1 MIMCCKR
8 RYKEETCMVEWCKK
22 NEETPVQPSLDITP
36 TPEMIREEEELLN
49 QFLMHFIE
57 KLSSSPELNKDKIN
71 EINDLIKSNLRAFER
86 KEVKKLLNTGIPLT
100 AIQKKELG
108 FNSRLKICEDYLKFI
123 NINETNKDDPFE
135 FLVDAEFYARA
146 RSWSLRDIQQ
156 AKNIGSKKIKL
167 SVDEQ
172 TCPQSVK
179 AKKFYIVNDAPLLP
193 LKTCGNRCTCMYTA
207 VVEWD

>member
-1 MIMCCKR
+1 MFG
-8 RYKEETCMVEWCKK
+8 WFKK
-22 NEETPVQPSLDITP
+22 NEEIPVQPSLDITP

-193 LKTCGNRCTCMYTA
+193 LKTCGNRCTCTYTA

>member
-1 MIMCCKR
+1 MFG
-8 RYKEETCMVEWCKK
+8 WFKK
-22 NEETPVQPSLDITP
+22 NEEIPVQPSLDITP

-71 EINDLIKSNLRAFER
+71 KINDLIKSNLRAFER

>member
-1 MIMCCKR
+1 MFG
-8 RYKEETCMVEWCKK
+8 WFKK
-22 NEETPVQPSLDITP
+22 NEEIPVQPSLDITP

-57 KLSSSPELNKDKIN
+57 KLSSSPEVNKDKIN

-167 SVDEQ
+167 SVDEEA
-172 TCPQSVK
+172 CPQSVK
-179 AKKFYIVNDAPLLP
+179 AQKVYLVNDAPLLP

>member
-1 MIMCCKR
+1 MFG
-8 RYKEETCMVEWCKK
+8 WFKK
-22 NEETPVQPSLDITP
+22 NEEIPVQPSLDITP

>member
-1 MIMCCKR
+1 MFG
-8 RYKEETCMVEWCKK
+8 WFKK
-22 NEETPVQPSLDITP
+22 NEEIPVQPSLDITP

-167 SVDEQ
+167 SVDEE

>member
-1 MIMCCKR
+1 MFG
-8 RYKEETCMVEWCKK
+8 WFKK
-22 NEETPVQPSLDITP
+22 NEEIPVQPSLDITP

-57 KLSSSPELNKDKIN
+57 KLSSSPEVNKDKIN

-108 FNSRLKICEDYLKFI
+108 FNSRLKICSDYLKFI

-167 SVDEQ
+167 SVNEE

-179 AKKFYIVNDAPLLP
+179 AKKVYIVNDAPLLP

-207 VVEWD
+207 VVEWE

>member
-1 MIMCCKR
+1 MFG
-8 RYKEETCMVEWCKK
+8 WFKK
-22 NEETPVQPSLDITP
+22 NEEIPVQPSLDITP

-193 LKTCGNRCTCMYTA
+193 LKTCVNRCTCMYTA

>member
-1 MIMCCKR
+1 MFG
-8 RYKEETCMVEWCKK
+8 WFKK
-22 NEETPVQPSLDITP
+22 NEEIPVQPSLDITP

-193 LKTCGNRCTCMYTA
+193 LKTCGNRCKCMYTA
-207 VVEWD
+207 VVEYD

>member
-1 MIMCCKR
+1 MFG
-8 RYKEETCMVEWCKK
+8 WFKK
-22 NEETPVQPSLDITP
+22 NERIPVQPSLDITP
-36 TPEMIREEEELLN
+36 TPEMVREEEELLSK
-49 QFLMHFIE
+49 FLMYFIE
-57 KLSSSPELNKDKIN
+57 KLTSSPEINKNKIN
-71 EINDLIKSNLRAFER
+71 EINYLINSNLSTFDR

-123 NINETNKDDPFE
+123 NINEINKDDPFE

-146 RSWSLRDIQQ
+146 RSWSLRDIQR
-156 AKNIGSKKIKL
+156 AKKIGSKKL
-167 SVDEQ
+167 ELTVNEE
-172 TCPQSVK
+172 TCPQSAR
-179 AKKFYIVNDAPLLP
+179 AKKNYSVNDAPLLP

>member
-1 MIMCCKR
+1 MFG
-8 RYKEETCMVEWCKK
+8 WFKK
-22 NEETPVQPSLDITP
+22 NEEIPVQPSLDITP

-57 KLSSSPELNKDKIN
+57 KLSSSPEVNKDKIN

-86 KEVKKLLNTGIPLT
+86 KEVKKFLNTGIPLT

-108 FNSRLKICEDYLKFI
+108 FNSRLKICSDYLKLI
-123 NINETNKDDPFE
+123 NINEINKDDPFE

-167 SVDEQ
+167 SVNEE

-179 AKKFYIVNDAPLLP
+179 AKKVYIVNDAPLLP
-193 LKTCGNRCTCMYTA
+193 LKTCGNRCTCMYIA

>member
-1 MIMCCKR
+1 MFG
-8 RYKEETCMVEWCKK
+8 WFKK
-22 NEETPVQPSLDITP
+22 NEEIPVQPSLDITP

-123 NINETNKDDPFE
+123 NINEINKDDPFE

>member
-1 MIMCCKR
+1 MFG
-8 RYKEETCMVEWCKK
+8 WFKK
-22 NEETPVQPSLDITP
+22 NEEIPVQPSLDITT

-167 SVDEQ
+167 SVDEE

-179 AKKFYIVNDAPLLP
+179 AKKVYIVNDAPLLP

>member
-1 MIMCCKR
+1 MFG
-8 RYKEETCMVEWCKK
+8 WFKK
-22 NEETPVQPSLDITP
+22 NEEIPVQPSLDITP

-156 AKNIGSKKIKL
+156 AKNISSKKIKL
-167 SVDEQ
+167 SVL
-172 TCPQSVK
+172 S
-179 AKKFYIVNDAPLLP
+179 
-193 LKTCGNRCTCMYTA
+193 
-207 VVEWD
+207 

>member
-1 MIMCCKR
+1 MFG
-8 RYKEETCMVEWCKK
+8 WFKK
-22 NEETPVQPSLDITP
+22 NEEIPVQPSLDITP

-179 AKKFYIVNDAPLLP
+179 AKKVYIVNDAPLLP

>member
-1 MIMCCKR
+1 MFG
-8 RYKEETCMVEWCKK
+8 WFKK
-22 NEETPVQPSLDITP
+22 NEEIPVQPSLDITP

-108 FNSRLKICEDYLKFI
+108 FNSRLKICEYYLKFI

>member
-1 MIMCCKR
+1 MFG
-8 RYKEETCMVEWCKK
+8 WFKK
-22 NEETPVQPSLDITP
+22 NEEIPVQPSLDITP

-108 FNSRLKICEDYLKFI
+108 FNSRLKICSDYLKLI
-123 NINETNKDDPFE
+123 NINEINKDDPFE

>member
-1 MIMCCKR
+1 MFG
-8 RYKEETCMVEWCKK
+8 WFKK
-22 NEETPVQPSLDITP
+22 NEEIPVQPSLDITP

-49 QFLMHFIE
+49 QFLMHFIV

>member
-1 MIMCCKR
+1 MFG
-8 RYKEETCMVEWCKK
+8 WFKK
-22 NEETPVQPSLDITP
+22 NEEIPVQPSLDITP

-57 KLSSSPELNKDKIN
+57 KLSSSPEVNKDKIN

>member
-1 MIMCCKR
+1 MFG
-8 RYKEETCMVEWCKK
+8 WFKK
-22 NEETPVQPSLDITP
+22 NEEIPVQPSLDITP

-193 LKTCGNRCTCMYTA
+193 LKSCGNRCTCMYTA

>member
-1 MIMCCKR
+1 MFG
-8 RYKEETCMVEWCKK
+8 WFKK
-22 NEETPVQPSLDITP
+22 NEEIPVQPSLDITP

-49 QFLMHFIE
+49 QFLMNFIE
-57 KLSSSPELNKDKIN
+57 KLSSSPEVNKDKIN

-167 SVDEQ
+167 SVDEE

-179 AKKFYIVNDAPLLP
+179 AKKVYIVNDAPLLP

>member
-1 MIMCCKR
+1 MFG
-8 RYKEETCMVEWCKK
+8 WFKK
-22 NEETPVQPSLDITP
+22 NEEIPVQPSLDITP

-57 KLSSSPELNKDKIN
+57 KLSSSPEVNKDKIN

-179 AKKFYIVNDAPLLP
+179 AKKVYIVNDAPLLP

>member
-1 MIMCCKR
+1 MFG
-8 RYKEETCMVEWCKK
+8 WFKK
-22 NEETPVQPSLDITP
+22 NEEIPVQPSLDITP

-49 QFLMHFIE
+49 QFLMHFID
-57 KLSSSPELNKDKIN
+57 KSSSSPEVNKDKIN

-167 SVDEQ
+167 SVDEE

-179 AKKFYIVNDAPLLP
+179 AKKVYIVNDAPLLP

>member
-1 MIMCCKR
+1 MFG
-8 RYKEETCMVEWCKK
+8 WFKK
-22 NEETPVQPSLDITP
+22 NEEIPVQPSLDITP

-167 SVDEQ
+167 SVDEE

-179 AKKFYIVNDAPLLP
+179 AKKVYIVNDAPLLP

>member
-1 MIMCCKR
+1 MFG
-8 RYKEETCMVEWCKK
+8 WFKK
-22 NEETPVQPSLDITP
+22 NEEIPVQPSLEITP

>member
-1 MIMCCKR
+1 MFG
-8 RYKEETCMVEWCKK
+8 WFKK
-22 NEETPVQPSLDITP
+22 NEEIPVQPSLDITP

-57 KLSSSPELNKDKIN
+57 KLSSSPEVNKDKIN

-167 SVDEQ
+167 SVDEE

-179 AKKFYIVNDAPLLP
+179 AKKVYIVNDAPLLP

>member
-1 MIMCCKR
+1 MYLTNIFIR
-8 RYKEETCMVEWCKK
+8 DFYVGWFKK
-22 NEETPVQPSLDITP
+22 NEKIPVQPSLDITP
-36 TPEMIREEEELLN
+36 TPLMIKEEEELRN

>member
-1 MIMCCKR
+1 MFG
-8 RYKEETCMVEWCKK
+8 WFKK
-22 NEETPVQPSLDITP
+22 NEEIPVQPSLDITP

-108 FNSRLKICEDYLKFI
+108 FNSRLKICEDYLKFF